1 MTTETPVYTLPDPMP
16 WSALAGP
23 LAHAEDALVR
33 LDERLR
39 ASPVREGWISRTHF
53 TEGCAALW
61 LEGALVHLEDLVL
74 HDAGMDVRAP
84 THALIR
90 AHAVLRVRRRI
101 AADAPDWALSAAG
114 LAALR
119 GDAVR
124 KFGPEEGRGRTGRI
138 FRCAKWRRPGRRSR
152 RRRLRYGPF
161 GDNGEGRSDDLDFRI
176 CDGRCFDRARRGASS
191 MGKAASRPR
200 DPLVYDLDWN
210 EDERL
215 QAWQGVRRPDPH
227 PAAASRRRLPLGGLG
242 ADRTAATSALARQ
255 SARRRGVARSSRKRR
270 PISSA

>member
-1 MTTETPVYTLPDPMP
+1 M
-16 WSALAGP
+16 AGP

-39 ASPVREGWISRTHF
+39 ASPVREGWIPRTHF
-53 TEGCAALW
+53 TEACAALW

-84 THALIR
+84 THELIR

-124 KFGPEEGRGRTGRI
+124 KFGPEEGRGRTGRSSG
-138 FRCAKWRRPGRRSR
+138 APNGDA
-152 RRRLRYGPF
+152 LDDDPDDGNPHTEPF
-161 GDNGEGRSDDLDFRI
+161 GDNGEGRSDDLDLEFATVDALI
-176 CDGRCFDRARRGASS
+176 ARARRVVDGER
-191 MGKAASRPR
+191 ASRPR

-215 QAWQGVRRPDPH
+215 QAWQGVVDQTRTLPPLLPAPSFGRPGGILNRCNIGPGSAICSSPRRC
-227 PAAASRRRLPLGGLG
+227 AKL
-242 ADRTAATSALARQ
+242 
-255 SARRRGVARSSRKRR
+255 RKRR